1 MSKSINI
8 AILFNQLDTIDYTK
22 RHTYDQI
29 EILKK
34 THKNIKRALNLQIDI
49 LSIPVISEDPRY
61 ETVRYH
67 IHFLNVHHPEKI
79 KGMHFDYVLNGDGVD
94 KMVVGYIQNHGA
106 KVLLSFFEIFDLIEE
121 KATELEKEIK
131 DMPLKSNALTESLSM
146 GEFYHDCW
154 KSSKKPEIKKVI
166 YSGPCTIVLWSDG
179 DKTIVRCKNEEFD
192 KEKGLAMA
200 VTKKF
205 MGTNAS
211 KSNYNDIF
219 KKWAQS

>member
-8 AILFNQLDTIDYTK
+8 AILFNQLDSIDYSK
-22 RHTYDQI
+22 RHAYDQI

-34 THKNIKRALNLQIDI
+34 THKNIKRALNLQYDI

-121 KATELEKEIK
+121 KATEFEKEIK
-131 DMPLKSNALTESLSM
+131 DMPLKSNAL
-146 GEFYHDCW
+146 GDFYHNCW
-154 KSSKKPEIKKVI
+154 KSSKRPEIKKVI

-192 KEKGLAMA
+192 KEKGLAMV

-211 KSNYNDIF
+211 KSNYNNIF
-219 KKWAQS
+219 KKWARD